1 MKINAKQIG
10 FNKPFNIKPSVKNY
24 TKANEMLIKVLKLS
38 ANQTRDATLQ
48 PDNPKYA
55 DFILKTV
62 EQEQSVISDGLQFLQ
77 EIFKLNDKQVEHVEE
92 SIPGINE
99 FANYLSYV
107 IQRIKGMSDGQI
119 KTETEKERK
128 RQNQDPKK

>member
-10 FNKPFNIKPSVKNY
+10 FNKPFNVKPSVKNY

-38 ANQTRDATLQ
+38 ANQTRNTTLN
-48 PDNPKYA
+48 PTNPKYA
-55 DFILKTV
+55 DYLLKTI

-107 IQRIKGMSDGQI
+107 IQRIKGMSDEQI
-119 KTETEKERK
+119 KLENEKDRK
-128 RQNQDPKK
+128 KQNQDPKK

>member
-10 FNKPFNIKPSVKNY
+10 FNKPFNVKSSVKNY
-24 TKANEMLIKVLKLS
+24 TRTNGMLIKILKLS
-38 ANQTRDATLQ
+38 ANQTRNITLN
-48 PDNPKYA
+48 PTNPKYA
-55 DFILKTV
+55 DYLLKTI

-77 EIFKLNDKQVEHVEE
+77 EVFKLNDKQVEHVEE

-107 IQRIKGMSDGQI
+107 IQRVKGMSDEQI
-119 KTETEKERK
+119 KLENEKDRK
-128 RQNQDPKK
+128 KQNQDPKK

>member
-10 FNKPFNIKPSVKNY
+10 FNKPFNVKPSVKNY
-24 TKANEMLIKVLKLS
+24 TKANKMLIKLLKLS
-38 ANQTRDATLQ
+38 ANQTRDSTLK

-62 EQEQSVISDGLQFLQ
+62 EQEQSVINDGLQFLQ
-77 EIFKLNDKQVEHVEE
+77 ETFKLSDKQLEHVEE
-92 SIPGINE
+92 SIPGIDE

-107 IQRIKGMSDGQI
+107 IQRIKGMSDSQI
-119 KTETEKERK
+119 KLENEKDRK
-128 RQNQDPKK
+128 SQNQDPKK